1 MVKLVFQVIDALVV
15 ECRDREGGDGCE
27 VLEYVLRGGVWFVFV
42 AGWQEGRFCLEPAGW
57 LCRWCIWR

>member
-27 VLEYVLRGGVWFVFV
+27 VLVGEGCGSFLWLGGKKVAFV
-42 AGWQEGRFCLEPAGW
+42 
-57 LCRWCIWR
+57 